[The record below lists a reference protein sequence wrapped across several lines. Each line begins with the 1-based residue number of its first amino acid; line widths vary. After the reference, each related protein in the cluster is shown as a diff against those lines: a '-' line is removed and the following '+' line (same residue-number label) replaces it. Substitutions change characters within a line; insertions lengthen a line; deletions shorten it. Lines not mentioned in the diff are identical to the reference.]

1 MTKRAALYL
10 RVSTDKQS
18 VDMQQAELSAIAERA
33 GWQIVAIYRDEG
45 ISGAKGRDQRPQF
58 DRMLK
63 DATRRKFDVLMSWS
77 VDRLGRSLQD
87 LINSMSD
94 WQAAGIDL
102 YLREQAVDT
111 TTPGGRALFQMMG
124 VFAEF
129 ERAMIRQ
136 RVQAGVDRAKAKG
149 KTLGRPRC
157 DDAAITKELAAGASL
172 RQAAQRLGI
181 SLSTV
186 KRARRGTHRAP
197 ANLKPSRAAVA
208 LPRH

>member
-1 MTKRAALYL
+1 MTTRAAMYL

-18 VDMQQAELSAIAERA
+18 CDMQRAELEAIAARA
-33 GWQIVAIYRDEG
+33 GWQIVAIYQDEG

-63 DATRRKFDVLMSWS
+63 DATRRKFDVLMAWS

-87 LINSMSD
+87 LVNSMSD
-94 WQAAGIDL
+94 WQAAGVDL
-102 YLREQAVDT
+102 YLREQAIDT

-124 VFAEF
+124 VFSEF

-136 RVQAGVDRAKAKG
+136 RVQAGVDRAKATG
-149 KTLGRPRC
+149 KRLGRPPS
-157 DDAAITKELAAGASL
+157 DTTAITKELAGGASL
-172 RQAAQRLGI
+172 RKTAARLGV

-186 KRARRGTHRAP
+186 KRARR
-197 ANLKPSRAAVA
+197 AA
-208 LPRH
+208 

>member
-1 MTKRAALYL
+1 MTKRAAMYL

-18 VDMQQAELSAIAERA
+18 CDMQRAELEAIAARA
-33 GWQIVAIYRDEG
+33 GWQIAAIYQDEG
-45 ISGAKGRDQRPQF
+45 ISGAKGRDKRPQF

-63 DATRRKFDVLMSWS
+63 DATRRKFDVLMAWS

-94 WQAAGIDL
+94 WQAAGVDL

-149 KTLGRPRC
+149 KRLGRPPS
-157 DDAAITKELAAGASL
+157 DTKAIAKELAGGTSL
-172 RQAAQRLGI
+172 RQTAARFGV

-186 KRARRGTHRAP
+186 KRTR
-197 ANLKPSRAAVA
+197 RAAV
-208 LPRH
+208 

>member
-1 MTKRAALYL
+1 MTKRAAI
-10 RVSTDKQS
+10 STDKQS
-18 VDMQQAELSAIAERA
+18 VDMQQAELEAIAKRA
-33 GWQIVAIYRDEG
+33 GWQIVATYQDEG
-45 ISGAKGRDQRPQF
+45 VSGAKGRDQRPQF

-63 DATRRKFDVLMSWS
+63 DANRREFDVLMAWS

-124 VFAEF
+124 VFSEF

-136 RVQAGVDRAKAKG
+136 RVQAGVDRAKEKG
-149 KTLGRPRC
+149 KRLGRPRVGEGKN
-157 DDAAITKELAAGASL
+157 DKRKGVAERLRTEVASGTSL
-172 RQAAQRLGI
+172 RQTAQRLGV

-186 KRARRGTHRAP
+186 KRARRGLTA
-197 ANLKPSRAAVA
+197 
-208 LPRH
+208 

>member
-1 MTKRAALYL
+1 MYL

-18 VDMQQAELSAIAERA
+18 CDMQRAELEAIAARA
-33 GWQIVAIYRDEG
+33 GWQIVAIYQDEG

-63 DATRRKFDVLMSWS
+63 DATRRKFDVLMAWS

-87 LINSMSD
+87 LVNSMSD
-94 WQAAGIDL
+94 WQAAGVDL
-102 YLREQAVDT
+102 YLREQAIDT

-124 VFAEF
+124 VFSEF

-136 RVQAGVDRAKAKG
+136 RVQAGVDRAKATG
-149 KTLGRPRC
+149 KRLGRPPS
-157 DDAAITKELAAGASL
+157 DTTAITKELAGGASL
-172 RQAAQRLGI
+172 RKTAARLGV

-186 KRARRGTHRAP
+186 KRARR
-197 ANLKPSRAAVA
+197 AA
-208 LPRH
+208 

>member
-1 MTKRAALYL
+1 MTKRAAMYL

-18 VDMQQAELSAIAERA
+18 CDMQRAELEAIAARA
-33 GWQIVAIYRDEG
+33 GWQIAAIYQDEG
-45 ISGAKGRDQRPQF
+45 ISGAKGRDKRPQF

-63 DATRRKFDVLMSWS
+63 DATRRKFDVLMAWS

-102 YLREQAVDT
+102 YLREQCVDT

-136 RVQAGVDRAKAKG
+136 RVKAGVDRAKAKG
-149 KTLGRPRC
+149 KRLGRPPS
-157 DDAAITKELAAGASL
+157 DTEAIAKELAGGTSL
-172 RQAAQRLGI
+172 RQTAARFGV

-186 KRARRGTHRAP
+186 KRTR
-197 ANLKPSRAAVA
+197 RAAV
-208 LPRH
+208 

>member
-18 VDMQQAELSAIAERA
+18 VDMQRVELEAIAARA
-33 GWQIVAIYRDEG
+33 GWQIVATYTDEG
-45 ISGAKGRDQRPQF
+45 ISGAKGRDRRPQF

-63 DATRRKFDVLMSWS
+63 DANRRKFDVLMAWS

-136 RVQAGVDRAKAKG
+136 RVQAGIDRAKEKG
-149 KTLGRPRC
+149 KRLGRPRVGEGKN
-157 DDAAITKELAAGASL
+157 DRRTGVTERLRAELAAGTSL
-172 RQAAQRLGI
+172 RQTAQKLGI

-186 KRARRGTHRAP
+186 KRVRRGLGT
-197 ANLKPSRAAVA
+197 
-208 LPRH
+208 

>member
-1 MTKRAALYL
+1 MTKQAAMYL

-18 VDMQQAELSAIAERA
+18 CDMQRAELEAIAARA
-33 GWQIVAIYRDEG
+33 GWEIVAIYQDEG
-45 ISGAKGRDQRPQF
+45 VSGAKGRDQRPQF

-63 DATRRKFDVLMSWS
+63 DAARRKFNVLMAWS

-94 WQAAGIDL
+94 WQAAGVDL

-136 RVQAGVDRAKAKG
+136 RVQAGIDRAKANG
-149 KTLGRPRC
+149 KRLGRPPA
-157 DDAAITKELAAGASL
+157 DTTAITQELAGGTSL
-172 RQAAQRLGI
+172 RKTAARLGV

-186 KRARRGTHRAP
+186 KRARR
-197 ANLKPSRAAVA
+197 AA
-208 LPRH
+208 

>member
-1 MTKRAALYL
+1 MYL

-18 VDMQQAELSAIAERA
+18 VDMQQAELAAIAERA
-33 GWQIVAIYRDEG
+33 GWQIVETYQDEG
-45 ISGAKGRDQRPQF
+45 VSGAKSRDQRPQF

-63 DATRRKFDVLMSWS
+63 DATRRKFDVLMAWS

-136 RVQAGVDRAKAKG
+136 RVQAGVDRARDKG
-149 KTLGRPRC
+149 KRLGRPRIGEGKN
-157 DDAAITKELAAGASL
+157 DKRRGVTERLRTELAAGTSL
-172 RQAAQRLGI
+172 RETARRCGV

-186 KRARRGTHRAP
+186 KNIKRTAKQG
-197 ANLKPSRAAVA
+197 
-208 LPRH
+208 

>member
-1 MTKRAALYL
+1 MYL

-18 VDMQQAELSAIAERA
+18 VDMQRVELEAIAARA
-33 GWQIVAIYRDEG
+33 GWQIVAIYQDEG
-45 ISGAKGRDQRPQF
+45 VSGAKSRDQRPQF

-63 DATRRKFDVLMSWS
+63 DATRRRFDLLMAWS
-77 VDRLGRSLQD
+77 VDRLGRSLRD

-136 RVQAGVDRAKAKG
+136 RVQAGVDRARDKG
-149 KTLGRPRC
+149 KRLGRPRC
-157 DDAAITKELAAGASL
+157 DTTAITRELAGGASL
-172 RQAAQRLGI
+172 RATARRLGV

-186 KRARRGTHRAP
+186 KNIKRTING
-197 ANLKPSRAAVA
+197 
-208 LPRH
+208 